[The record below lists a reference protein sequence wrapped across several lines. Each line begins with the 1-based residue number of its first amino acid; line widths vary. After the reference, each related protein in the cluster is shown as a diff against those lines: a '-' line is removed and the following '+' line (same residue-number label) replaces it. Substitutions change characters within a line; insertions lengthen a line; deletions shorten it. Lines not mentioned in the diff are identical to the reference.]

1 MKEVNFLDVTL
12 DLRSGLYKPYN
23 KPNDTP
29 LYVHKNSNHPPSI
42 LKNLPAG
49 INKRLSS
56 LSANEEIFKQS
67 TPTFQEALQ
76 KSEHNHNLK
85 FEPPP
90 PATPSPTSKK
100 NNRKREI
107 TWFNPPF
114 DCHVKTNIGAKFLR
128 LIDQHFPKDHPL
140 CPLINRNTM
149 KIGYRCLRTC
159 QK

>member
-1 MKEVNFLDVTL
+1 MSNSTNRQLENIKKQLCSIFKQEGLSITVTANMKGVNFLDVTL

-56 LSANEEIFKQS
+56 LSANEEIFKQA

-76 KSEHNHNLK
+76 KSEHNHNSK

-100 NNRKREI
+100 NNRKR
-107 TWFNPPF
+107 
-114 DCHVKTNIGAKFLR
+114 
-128 LIDQHFPKDHPL
+128 
-140 CPLINRNTM
+140 
-149 KIGYRCLRTC
+149 
-159 QK
+159 

>member
-29 LYVHKNSNHPPSI
+29 LYVHKNSNNPPSI

-56 LSANEEIFKQS
+56 LSANEEIFKQA

-76 KSEHNHNLK
+76 NKLGLSCAKLR
-85 FEPPP
+85 
-90 PATPSPTSKK
+90 PASQLSLGNFTT
-100 NNRKREI
+100 
-107 TWFNPPF
+107 
-114 DCHVKTNIGAKFLR
+114 L
-128 LIDQHFPKDHPL
+128 
-140 CPLINRNTM
+140 
-149 KIGYRCLRTC
+149 
-159 QK
+159 